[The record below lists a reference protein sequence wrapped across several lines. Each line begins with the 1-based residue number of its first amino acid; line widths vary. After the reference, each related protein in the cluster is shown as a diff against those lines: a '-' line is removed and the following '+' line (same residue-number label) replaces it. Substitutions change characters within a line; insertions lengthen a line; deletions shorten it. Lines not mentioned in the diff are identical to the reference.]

1 MLPSVTQKKFQM
13 EVFWREVKL
22 RYHYDKFEI
31 KSNLDKSKIQNFNS
45 SDNI

>member
-1 MLPSVTQKKFQM
+1 M

-31 KSNLDKSKIQNFNS
+31 KSNLDHSKILNSNFN
-45 SDNI
+45 DID